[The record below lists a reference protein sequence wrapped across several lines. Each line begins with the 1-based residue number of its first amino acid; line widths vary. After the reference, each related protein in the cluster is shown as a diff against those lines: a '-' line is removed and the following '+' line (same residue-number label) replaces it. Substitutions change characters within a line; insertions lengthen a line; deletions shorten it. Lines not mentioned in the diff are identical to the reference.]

1 MSRFDAIVIGGGV
14 NGLVAAA
21 VLGRRGKSVCL
32 IERSGRLG
40 GMAGAEGAYPR
51 MAHLLHNLGPL
62 VRRDIGLGPG
72 DWPFRTVALPTVALA
87 PGGGHVRIDGA
98 EARFADGRPHPDA
111 EAYRAL
117 VTRLRDYGA
126 LLRRLAEA
134 PPPGGEAAWADPAAL
149 KQVLRLG
156 GFGRALRQMGRAEM
170 RTFLKVLLSNA
181 HDLILDEMPDGPLA
195 GALAADAVR
204 GLALGPRS
212 PGTVFSLIYRHGHG
226 GTVSLPVGG
235 MAAVIAALAG
245 AAEAAGVTIRTG
257 TAAARLLCEGDRAIG
272 VETDTGEVV
281 MARRVLSSTSP
292 LAAARMAGLDRFDIE
307 ATRRMRLVRARGTV
321 AKINLHLSALPRID
335 GLPDDLLGARLLL
348 APSAEAVETAFNPA
362 KYGRMS
368 DDPIL
373 EALLPGV
380 TDPAQTGDGG
390 PALSIIAHYA
400 PSDLAGGWTDA
411 ARDRLL
417 RAVLARLATVA
428 PDLPGLVTRSEVLCP
443 GRIEAETGAPGGH
456 WHHADLSL
464 DQLLSVRPANG
475 LGHYAMGLKGL
486 YLCGAST
493 HPGGDVMGLAGRNA
507 ALAALEDGP

>member
-111 EAYRAL
+111 AAYRAL

-149 KQVLRLG
+149 KQMLRLG

-245 AAEAAGVTIRTG
+245 AAEAAAVTIRTG

-348 APSAEAVETAFNPA
+348 APRPRRWKRRSIRRNTA
-362 KYGRMS
+362 GCR
-368 DDPIL
+368 
-373 EALLPGV
+373 
-380 TDPAQTGDGG
+380 T
-390 PALSIIAHYA
+390 
-400 PSDLAGGWTDA
+400 
-411 ARDRLL
+411 
-417 RAVLARLATVA
+417 
-428 PDLPGLVTRSEVLCP
+428 TRSSRRCCP
-443 GRIEAETGAPGGH
+443 ASPIPRRRAMAAPRCRSSRTTRPPTSPAAGPTRRATGCSGRCSRGSPPSRPTCPASSPGQRFCAPAGSRRKP
-456 WHHADLSL
+456 A
-464 DQLLSVRPANG
+464 RPAAIG
-475 LGHYAMGLKGL
+475 TMR
-486 YLCGAST
+486 T
-493 HPGGDVMGLAGRNA
+493 
-507 ALAALEDGP
+507 